1 MKRPGRRKPKVR
13 IKAQPMERGDEYLA
27 VVLEIPEEIVLKA
40 LRHQIA
46 AKLPK
51 KMKDHSEQP
60 VVVTM
65 GEVDEFNQHLR
76 VRAMVKRPRAL
87 SDGTHDE
94 VRDSLLNSEPVIR
107 PKRESDDDEL
117 PF

>member
-13 IKAQPMERGDEYLA
+13 IKARPMERGDEYLA

-40 LRHQIA
+40 LKYQIA

-51 KMKDHSEQP
+51 KMKAHSEQP
-60 VVVTM
+60 VVVTL
-65 GEVDEFNQHLR
+65 GEVEFDQSLTVH
-76 VRAMVKRPRAL
+76 AMVRRPRAL
-87 SDGTHDE
+87 AVGTRDE
-94 VRDSLLNSEPVIR
+94 VQESILNSEPVIQPQR
-107 PKRESDDDEL
+107 DSDDDEV